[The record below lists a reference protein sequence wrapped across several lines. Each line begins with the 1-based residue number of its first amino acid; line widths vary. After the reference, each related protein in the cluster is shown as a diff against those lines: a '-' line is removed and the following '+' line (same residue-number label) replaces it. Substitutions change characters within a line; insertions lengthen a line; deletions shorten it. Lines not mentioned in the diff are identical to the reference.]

1 MSYFEFKFTDSV
13 MYVKGVGPNRAKA
26 MERLNIFTKYD
37 LLTHYPRGYEDQ
49 SEITPIARAQID
61 EQGVFV
67 GKLSNINLRET
78 SRLKIITAI
87 LTDSSGSV
95 QVTWFN
101 QEYLMKKLHNGTRI
115 MIIGKLKFDSWNCVM
130 SINQINSFAILEP
143 GEEISLGIKPIY
155 PLTAALTQ
163 SVFRTAIRNLLD
175 AMPPIKEILPASII
189 TRLKLI
195 PLDTAMRQIHFP
207 DDEQSLRL
215 ARRRLAFDELFLIQ
229 CGLML
234 IKRKNTEEKL
244 GITCKKNGA
253 LVKKVFESL
262 PFQLTDD
269 QLKTFKTV
277 AKDMQSKL
285 PMRRLIQGDVGSGK
299 TVVAMLALVKAV
311 ENGYQGAMMAP
322 TEILAVQH
330 YNNFV
335 KMLGD
340 FGIRV
345 GLLSAK
351 VTRSKKMR
359 TEVYEKIAN
368 HEFDIVVGTH
378 ALIQDEVKFANLGL
392 VITDEQ
398 HRFGVAQRANLS
410 QKSKAVPDMIVM
422 TATPIPRTMTL
433 TVYGDLEVSLIKQMP
448 PGRKPIKTSV
458 KNIRQRKKVY
468 EFVREQIL
476 KGRQAYVV
484 CPLIERSESATL
496 NYIDPATEMYEMLSR
511 GIFKGI
517 KCALIHGKIN
527 PAEKDEIMEKFH
539 DGEIK
544 LLVSTTVIEVG
555 VDVPNATV
563 MVIEN
568 AERFGLSQ
576 LHQLRGRVGRG
587 SEESFCILISNSK
600 QGAAAA
606 RLDLMESTTDGFKLA
621 EEDLQ
626 LRGPGQFFGESQ
638 HGLPDLKVAN
648 VFRDVDTLVEARN
661 AAESV
666 LSTDD
671 GLNYFEELRQNL
683 ALAYGDKFS
692 QINQA

>member
-1 MSYFEFKFTDSV
+1 MSKFEFEFSDPV

-37 LLTHYPRGYEDQ
+37 LLTHYPRAYEDQ
-49 SEITPIARAQID
+49 SEVTPIARARID

-67 GKLSNINLRET
+67 GTLSNIDLRET
-78 SRLKIITAI
+78 SRLKIISAI
-87 LTDSSGSV
+87 LTDRSGSI
-95 QVTWFN
+95 QVLWFN
-101 QEYLMKKLHNGTRI
+101 QEYLMKKLRNGTRI
-115 MIIGKLKFDSWNCVM
+115 MIIGKVKYDSYNGGV
-130 SINQINSFAILEP
+130 SISQISNFTILDP
-143 GEEISLGIKPIY
+143 GEKVSLGIKPVY
-155 PLTAALTQ
+155 PLTLSLNQT
-163 SVFRTAIRNLLD
+163 VFRTAIQNLLD
-175 AMPPIKEILPASII
+175 AMPPVKEILPQKII
-189 TRLKLI
+189 RKLHLI

-207 DDEQSLRL
+207 DNEESLRL

-234 IKRKNTEEKL
+234 IKRQNTVEQT
-244 GITCKKNGA
+244 GISFKPNGE
-253 LVKKVFESL
+253 LVKKVFKNL
-262 PFQLTDD
+262 PFTLTDD
-269 QLKTFKTV
+269 QLKTFETV
-277 AKDMQSKL
+277 AQDMENPL

-311 ENGYQGAMMAP
+311 ENGYQGVMMAP
-322 TEILAVQH
+322 TEILAMQH

-335 KMLGD
+335 KMLGE
-340 FGIRV
+340 FGVRV
-345 GLLSAK
+345 GLLSSK
-351 VTRSKKMR
+351 ITRSKKNR
-359 TEVYEKIAN
+359 AEVYKKIAD
-368 HEFDIVVGTH
+368 HEFDIVIGTH
-378 ALIQDEVKFANLGL
+378 ALIQDEVKFAKLGL

-398 HRFGVAQRANLS
+398 HRFGVAQRANLTK
-410 QKSKAVPDMIVM
+410 KSEVVPDMIVM

-433 TVYGDLEVSLIKQMP
+433 TVYGDLEVSQIKQMP

-458 KNIRQRKKVY
+458 KTMRQRKSVY
-468 EFVREQIL
+468 EFVRAEIL
-476 KGRQAYVV
+476 KGRQAYIV
-484 CPLIERSESATL
+484 CPLIERSESETL
-496 NYIDPATEMYEMLSR
+496 NYIDPATEIYETLSR
-511 GIFKGI
+511 GIFKDI
-517 KCALIHGKIN
+517 PCALIHGKIN
-527 PAEKDEIMEKFH
+527 PAEKDEIMTRFH

-587 SEESFCILISNSK
+587 SEKSYCILVSNSK
-600 QGAAAA
+600 QGTAAA
-606 RLDLMESTTDGFKLA
+606 RLDLMENTTDGFKLA

-648 VFRDVDTLVEARN
+648 VFRDVDTLVEARD
-661 AAESV
+661 AAENFITSE
-666 LSTDD
+666 SD
-671 GLNYFEELRQNL
+671 LNYFSELRKNL
-683 ALAYGDKFS
+683 SLAYGDKFS